1 MCYGPTSHK
10 REGRGARGG
19 TGAIARPG
27 NMSMG
32 HVYLKT
38 ARADRGQVTKSRA
51 TVGIMEI
58 GFFVFHS
65 FFGFVRVVKFVV
77 N

>member
-1 MCYGPTSHK
+1 
-10 REGRGARGG
+10 
-19 TGAIARPG
+19 
-27 NMSMG
+27 MSMG